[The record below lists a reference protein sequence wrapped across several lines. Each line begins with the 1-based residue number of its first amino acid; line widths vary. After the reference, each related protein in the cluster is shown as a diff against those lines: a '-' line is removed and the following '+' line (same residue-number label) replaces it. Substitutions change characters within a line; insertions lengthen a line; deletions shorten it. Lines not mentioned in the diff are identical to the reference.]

1 VRETKNKI
9 LMLRSDITFDEIIL
23 DLVQRKQIQRGN
35 YKFISIVVVGQHHD
49 IITGSQVGGNL
60 SKW

>member
-1 VRETKNKI
+1 
-9 LMLRSDITFDEIIL
+9 MLRSDITFDEIIL